1 MAKSKHPLLTAIVGP
16 SKGKRFTLKK
26 ETYAC
31 GADRK
36 CAIRLKGEFVSDE
49 HFIIRIRDDGNWIA
63 ENKSEYGTLVNA
75 QRVETRILSDGDK
88 IQIGTGNILVFS
100 SAEST
105 VREVPVDD
113 GASGSSLSGKKIGI
127 GVAIFVYVAAMIYGA
142 MVLTGGDST
151 GTRTAI
157 GIAQIESAVAST
169 QEFMQGKTLK
179 TNTEVKGARRV
190 DKAAP
195 SYRYFKILDLQSRA
209 GNPAEIES
217 EYQALEKELNTK
229 MYAVYQLMSAGRNK
243 AALKI
248 LDEVYATVPDV
259 RAPIT
264 VLSLSLRTKI
274 QRSESSE

>member
-1 MAKSKHPLLTAIVGP
+1 VAKSKHPLLTAIVGP

-26 ETYAC
+26 DTYAC

-105 VREVPVDD
+105 ASKVPVDD
-113 GASGSSLSGKKIGI
+113 DGGSGLSGKKIGI
-127 GVAIFVYVAAMIYGA
+127 GVAILVYVAAMIYGA
-142 MVLTGGDST
+142 MVLTGDDST
-151 GTRTAI
+151 GTRTSI
-157 GIAQIESAVAST
+157 GIAGIESAVAST
-169 QEFMQGKTLK
+169 LEFMQGKVLK
-179 TNTEVKGARRV
+179 TNTEVKGARTV

-195 SYRYFKILDLQSRA
+195 SYRYFNILDLQRR
-209 GNPAEIES
+209 GVNPAELES

-248 LDEVYATVPDV
+248 LDEVYSTVPDV

>member
-1 MAKSKHPLLTAIVGP
+1 VAKSKYPLLTAIVGP

-26 ETYAC
+26 DTYAC
-31 GADRK
+31 GVDRK

-105 VREVPVDD
+105 ATEVPVDD
-113 GASGSSLSGKKIGI
+113 GGSGLSGKKIGI
-127 GVAIFVYVAAMIYGA
+127 GVAILVYVAAMIYGA
-142 MVLTGGDST
+142 MVLTGDDST

-157 GIAQIESAVAST
+157 GIARIESTVAST
-169 QEFMQGKTLK
+169 LEFMQGKTLK
-179 TNTEVKGARRV
+179 TNTEVKGARLV

-195 SYRYFKILDLQSRA
+195 SYRYFKILDLQTR
-209 GNPAEIES
+209 GVNPAELES
-217 EYQALEKELNTK
+217 EYQALGKELNTK
-229 MYAVYQLMSAGRNK
+229 MYAVYQLMSAGRNR